1 MRKIILRDD
10 RHIHPF
16 NEEARDLRIQ
26 NQPLWLH
33 QRDAL
38 ARYDKQEIEY
48 ARFEDI
54 PPDNTE
60 TIVHRDNLYFD
71 QEYID
76 AFMAAAHNSGGPCRA
91 AFAQDNRTFVQHV
104 LPLSTSYTR
113 EVNLYL
119 A

>member
-26 NQPLWLH
+26 NKPLWLH

-38 ARYDKQEIEY
+38 ARYAKQEIEY

-54 PPDNTE
+54 PQDNVE
-60 TIVHRDNLYFD
+60 SIVHRDNLYFD
-71 QEYID
+71 QAYMD
-76 AFMAAAHNSGGPCRA
+76 AFMATARNIGGPCRA

-104 LPLSTSYTR
+104 LPLSTSYTH
-113 EVNLYL
+113 EGNLYL
-119 A
+119 